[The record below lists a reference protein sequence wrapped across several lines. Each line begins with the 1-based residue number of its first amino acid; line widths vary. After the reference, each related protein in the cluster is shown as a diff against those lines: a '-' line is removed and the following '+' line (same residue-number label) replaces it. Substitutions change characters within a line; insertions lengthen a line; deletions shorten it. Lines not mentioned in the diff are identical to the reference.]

1 MIIEVDPCEA
11 NVQLDGQPIEG
22 GFSAKRLSVSAGH
35 HVVEAH
41 IGRRPPIRREVD
53 VLAGGTAGIVLHVV
67 PLSADAIGYDEPQGE
82 APAPAARDAIRLPLI
97 LTGAGV
103 TLVALGLGA
112 GFNLLATSSS
122 NDAVAHQVAIGQA
135 GGTTSSCYA
144 PAAGFARACTAL
156 HDDLAA
162 RDRNADVA
170 VAAYADGGRRGGGD
184 DCLRHLVAPTGETPE
199 VDLVVTSGT
208 DRRHEHGRLRRC
220 GGVLMRA
227 HFVVLLLVAGVA
239 GGAVALSAACF
250 SEADNCLETDSCG
263 GPDAGGGDTGIH
275 ADAGGSQ
282 AGNGDGG
289 KEEAGNAEAG
299 NAEAGNAEAGDAA
312 SGDAAGE
319 DAASGDAAGED
330 AAMGDGAVDAGVP
343 LDGDAQDGGADGSSA
358 DAG

>member
-1 MIIEVDPCEA
+1 MLRRSFFGLSLLLFATGFAFSASAQTPPPMDPPRAPSSPAPGPTLDASMIIEVDPCEA

-170 VAAYADGGRRGGGD
+170 VAAYATAGVAAVATIVYAIWSLQPERHRKWTSSLRPAPIVGTSTGGF
-184 DCLRHLVAPTGETPE
+184 A
-199 VDLVVTSGT
+199 
-208 DRRHEHGRLRRC
+208 
-220 GGVLMRA
+220 
-227 HFVVLLLVAGVA
+227 VAGV
-239 GGAVALSAACF
+239 F
-250 SEADNCLETDSCG
+250 
-263 GPDAGGGDTGIH
+263 
-275 ADAGGSQ
+275 
-282 AGNGDGG
+282 
-289 KEEAGNAEAG
+289 
-299 NAEAGNAEAGDAA
+299 
-312 SGDAAGE
+312 
-319 DAASGDAAGED
+319 
-330 AAMGDGAVDAGVP
+330 
-343 LDGDAQDGGADGSSA
+343 
-358 DAG
+358 